1 VPRVGGA
8 SAALGSSIATAFNL
22 PRWRRAT
29 GCLGARVRQN
39 GKVDH
44 DPLPLND
51 RSVADG
57 GDSGDN
63 EIVLR
68 MIRLSWFDRM
78 CSHILPPL

>member
-1 VPRVGGA
+1 MAARDWVPG
-8 SAALGSSIATAFNL
+8 
-22 PRWRRAT
+22 
-29 GCLGARVRQN
+29 RQS
-39 GKVDH
+39 GKVDR

-51 RSVADG
+51 RGVADG

-68 MIRLSWFDRM
+68 IIRLSWFDRM